1 MVLARCFVSNTTAML
16 FRNYVKI
23 ALRHLSRHRLFTFIH
38 IICLAT
44 GITFALVIGV
54 YVYHEQRV
62 NAGLQDV
69 DNQYIIKSQWK
80 IKGMGLDFTT
90 LPPLAK
96 TMREEYP
103 SLVRNYYRYNPVSNV
118 VTAGDKHLKED
129 MAIGDTT
136 LISMY
141 GLPLVSGTTFKNNS
155 SALITENLALRLF
168 GSAGAVGRTIT
179 VENLDNTKQDY
190 SVSGVLKDLPYN
202 SVTYLIGNDSYNVF
216 LPTEG
221 NRYYGGDPS
230 TSWQSVYEIA
240 AVELQ
245 PGVTPEQMAR
255 PIDQILAKYTADT
268 IRHNLKVELAP
279 VRNYYLKDN
288 NGSVEKMITALS
300 LIAAFIILM
309 AVINFININIGT
321 STYRLKEIGLR
332 KVFGGEK
339 RQLIFQF
346 LTEAYVLTLLSGG
359 LSLCL
364 YQLLRPV
371 FGRVLHTQLDSLTQ
385 FGAAGTGIF
394 LGALA
399 LIGLLAGLYPAFILS
414 AAGIIHSVKGKM
426 KGAQGNATFRKI
438 LLVAQFTVAI
448 FVFISALTI
457 SRQVD
462 YLFHKDL
469 GYSKDRLLVVG
480 AYPKLWDSA
489 GVVHMENVRS
499 GLLQVPEV
507 KNASLAFE
515 VPERR
520 PPAAL
525 TYNAGKTSALLPVI
539 SADEHYAQTFGL
551 RLLAGTFFNDDGS
564 AFVPNRIVLSESAA
578 RSLGFTPAEAIG
590 KQVYTNGQPLTICGV
605 IKDYQYTSLHEAME
619 PVVFAQV
626 GDFRSYRYLTL
637 KLNTDNMAQAIQA
650 IERKWKEMS
659 PDQPFEYT
667 FMDDKFQNMYR
678 SEVQLQQAA
687 YIATGLSLLIV
698 LLGLFGMV
706 ALSMARRIKEMA
718 LRKVLGAGVRDIIAL
733 FIRDYTVLLLLA
745 NFIAWPLAYLFTTQW
760 LENFAY
766 RVGQSA
772 MPYLLVAACFF
783 VTIAV
788 MIAAQSFKTASE
800 SPVGNLRSE

>member
-1 MVLARCFVSNTTAML
+1 ML

-69 DNQYIIKSQWK
+69 NNQYIIKSQWK

-155 SALITENLALRLF
+155 SALITENLARRLF
-168 GSAGAVGRTIT
+168 GNAGAVGRTIT

-230 TSWQSVYEIA
+230 TSWRSVYEVA

-255 PIDQILAKYTADT
+255 PIDQILTKYTSDT

-288 NGSVEKMITALS
+288 NGSVEKMIMALS
-300 LIAAFIILM
+300 LIAAFIVLM
-309 AVINFININIGT
+309 AVINFININIGM

-339 RQLIFQF
+339 RQLILQF
-346 LTEAYVLTLLSGG
+346 LTEAYVLTLISGA

-364 YQLLRPV
+364 YQCLRPL
-371 FGRVLHTQLDSLTQ
+371 FGQVLHTQLDSLSQ
-385 FGAAGTGIF
+385 FGITGMGGFVAALT
-394 LGALA
+394 

-414 AAGIIHSVKGKM
+414 ASGIIHSVKGKM
-426 KGAQGNATFRKI
+426 KGAQGNAAFRKI

-469 GYSKDRLLVVG
+469 GYSKDRLLIVG

-578 RSLGFTPAEAIG
+578 HSLGFTPAEAIG
-590 KQVYTNGQPLTICGV
+590 KQVYTNGQPLTVCGV

-619 PVVFAQV
+619 PMVFAQV

-733 FIRDYTVLLLLA
+733 FIRDYTALLLLA
-745 NFIAWPLAYLFTTQW
+745 NVIAWPLAYLFTRQW

-772 MPYLLVAACFF
+772 TPYLLVAAFFF

>member
-1 MVLARCFVSNTTAML
+1 ML

-54 YVYHEQRV
+54 YVYHERRV

-69 DNQYIIKSQWK
+69 NNQYIIKSQWK

-103 SLVRNYYRYNPVSNV
+103 NLVRNYYRYNPVSNV

-155 SALITENLALRLF
+155 SALITENLARRLF
-168 GSAGAVGRTIT
+168 GNAGAVGRTIT

-230 TSWQSVYEIA
+230 TSWRSVYEVA

-288 NGSVEKMITALS
+288 NGSVEKMIMALS
-300 LIAAFIILM
+300 LIAAFIVLM

-339 RQLIFQF
+339 RQLILQF
-346 LTEAYVLTLLSGG
+346 LTEAYVLTLISGA

-364 YQLLRPV
+364 YQCLRPL
-371 FGRVLHTQLDSLTQ
+371 FGQVLHTQLDSLSQ
-385 FGAAGTGIF
+385 FGITGMGGFVAALT
-394 LGALA
+394 

-414 AAGIIHSVKGKM
+414 ASGIIHSVKGKM

-469 GYSKDRLLVVG
+469 GYSKDRLLIVG

-578 RSLGFTPAEAIG
+578 HSLGFTPAEAIG
-590 KQVYTNGQPLTICGV
+590 KQVYTNGQPLTVCGV

-619 PVVFAQV
+619 PMVFAQV

-733 FIRDYTVLLLLA
+733 FIRDYTALLLLA
-745 NFIAWPLAYLFTTQW
+745 NVIAWPLAYLFTRQW

-772 MPYLLVAACFF
+772 TPYLLVAAFFF

>member
-1 MVLARCFVSNTTAML
+1 ML

-62 NAGLQDV
+62 HAGLQDV
-69 DNQYIIKSQWK
+69 NNQYIIKSQWK

-155 SALITENLALRLF
+155 SALITENLAHRLF
-168 GSAGAVGRTIT
+168 GNAGAVGRTIT

-230 TSWQSVYEIA
+230 TSWRSVYEIA

-288 NGSVEKMITALS
+288 NGSVEKMIMALS
-300 LIAAFIILM
+300 LIAAFILLM

-339 RQLIFQF
+339 RQIILQF
-346 LTEAYVLTLLSGG
+346 LTEAYVLTLISGA

-364 YQLLRPV
+364 YQCLRPL
-371 FGRVLHTQLDSLTQ
+371 FGQVLHTQLDSLSQ
-385 FGAAGTGIF
+385 FGITGMGGFVAALT
-394 LGALA
+394 

-414 AAGIIHSVKGKM
+414 ASGIIHSVKGKM

-469 GYSKDRLLVVG
+469 GYSKDRLLIVG

-525 TYNAGKTSALLPVI
+525 TYNVGKTSALLPVI

-578 RSLGFTPAEAIG
+578 HALGFTPAEAIG
-590 KQVYTNGQPLTICGV
+590 KQVYTNGQPLTVCGV

-619 PVVFAQV
+619 PMVFAQV

-745 NFIAWPLAYLFTTQW
+745 NVIAWPLAYLFTRQW

-772 MPYLLVAACFF
+772 TPYLLVAAFFF

>member
-1 MVLARCFVSNTTAML
+1 ML

-69 DNQYIIKSQWK
+69 NNQYIIKSQWK

-155 SALITENLALRLF
+155 SALITENLARRLF
-168 GSAGAVGRTIT
+168 GNAGAVGRTIT

-230 TSWQSVYEIA
+230 TSWRSVYEVA

-288 NGSVEKMITALS
+288 NGSVEKMIMALS
-300 LIAAFIILM
+300 LIAAFIVLM

-339 RQLIFQF
+339 RQLILQF
-346 LTEAYVLTLLSGG
+346 LTEAYVLTLISGA

-364 YQLLRPV
+364 YQCLRPL
-371 FGRVLHTQLDSLTQ
+371 FGQVLHTQLDSLSQ
-385 FGAAGTGIF
+385 FGINGMGGFVAALT
-394 LGALA
+394 

-414 AAGIIHSVKGKM
+414 ASGIIHSVKGKM

-469 GYSKDRLLVVG
+469 GYSKDRLLIVG

-578 RSLGFTPAEAIG
+578 HSLGFTPAEAIG
-590 KQVYTNGQPLTICGV
+590 KQVYTNGQPLTVCGV

-619 PVVFAQV
+619 PMVFAQV

-733 FIRDYTVLLLLA
+733 FIRDYTALLLLA
-745 NFIAWPLAYLFTTQW
+745 NVIAWPLAYLFTRQW

-772 MPYLLVAACFF
+772 TPYLLVAAFFF

>member
-1 MVLARCFVSNTTAML
+1 ML

-69 DNQYIIKSQWK
+69 NNQYIIKSQWK

-155 SALITENLALRLF
+155 SALITENLARRLF
-168 GSAGAVGRTIT
+168 GNAGAVGRTIT

-230 TSWQSVYEIA
+230 TSWRSVYEVA

-288 NGSVEKMITALS
+288 NGSVEKMIMALS
-300 LIAAFIILM
+300 LIAAFIVLM

-339 RQLIFQF
+339 RQLILQF
-346 LTEAYVLTLLSGG
+346 LTEAYVLTLISGA

-364 YQLLRPV
+364 YQCLRPL
-371 FGRVLHTQLDSLTQ
+371 FSQVLHTQLDSLSQ
-385 FGAAGTGIF
+385 FGITGMGGFVAALT
-394 LGALA
+394 

-414 AAGIIHSVKGKM
+414 ASGIIHSVKGKM

-469 GYSKDRLLVVG
+469 GYSKDRLLIVG

-551 RLLAGTFFNDDGS
+551 RLLAGTFFNDNGS

-578 RSLGFTPAEAIG
+578 HALGFTPAEAIG
-590 KQVYTNGQPLTICGV
+590 KQVYTNGQPLTVCGV

-619 PVVFAQV
+619 PMVFAQV

-745 NFIAWPLAYLFTTQW
+745 NVMAWPLAYLFTRQW

-772 MPYLLVAACFF
+772 TPYLLVAAFFF